1 MNTNNEPQ
9 LLDDSQLD
17 AVSGGSII
25 SDVVNGAAA
34 IARAIGGFLGGL
46 GQPTFPI
53 DAGLGGAI
61 KAGPALGHIH

>member
-1 MNTNNEPQ
+1 MNTNNE
-9 LLDDSQLD
+9 LIDDSQLD
-17 AVSGGSII
+17 AVTGGSIV

-53 DAGLGGAI
+53 KVDLSGAS
-61 KAGPALGHIH
+61 KAGAQLGHIH

>member
-1 MNTNNEPQ
+1 MNTNNE
-9 LLDDSQLD
+9 LIDDSQLD
-17 AVSGGSII
+17 AVTGGSIV

-61 KAGPALGHIH
+61 KAGPELGRIKH